1 MEQNAAPP
9 PAAPPPP
16 PPAAPAPDSNRT
28 IMIVLAYLGILGL
41 IPLLVEKNDKEV
53 QWHAKNGLVLFAAW
67 VVLWLLDFFVIWTL
81 HIFGCLYSIFM
92 FFVWILY
99 LVLIVLGIA
108 KALKGERLVVPV
120 ISQFADKF

>member
-16 PPAAPAPDSNRT
+16 PPASPAPDSNRT
-28 IMIVLAYLGILGL
+28 IMLVLAYLGILGL

-81 HIFGCLYSIFM
+81 HILGCLYSIFM

-108 KALKGERLVVPV
+108 KALKGQRLVVPFL
-120 ISQFADKF
+120 SQFADKF